1 MTAFLPSPLH
11 RLARSFFVQAVVAS
25 ATIALVYASSTVAT
39 VDPANASTA
48 TPPSALA
55 AR

>member
-1 MTAFLPSPLH
+1 MTALLPTPLH
-11 RLARSFFVQAVVAS
+11 RLARSFFVQALVAS
-25 ATIALVYASSTVAT
+25 ATIALVSASSTAAT

-48 TPPSALA
+48 APSSALA